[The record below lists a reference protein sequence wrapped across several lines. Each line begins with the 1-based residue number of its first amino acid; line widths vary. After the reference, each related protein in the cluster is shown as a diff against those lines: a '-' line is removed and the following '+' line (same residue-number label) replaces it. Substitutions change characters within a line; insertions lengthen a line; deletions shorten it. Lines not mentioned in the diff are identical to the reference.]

1 MRKISVAVVGFGN
14 IGRACKRAV
23 DESSD
28 LILAG
33 VVRRP
38 ATVGDDEPEL
48 KGVPVK
54 VDVRQLK
61 HVDVALLC
69 SPASVLPEK
78 VIEYQKYGLCTVDPF
93 DEATSFWTYRKQA
106 ALSAEIN
113 KTVSIVG
120 AGYDPGT
127 NSAIRSLMR
136 LPSITGHTTTT
147 YGGKKGS
154 RSMGATAC
162 VKAIAGVA
170 NAVALIFA
178 EGRGMHK
185 HKVYVELKS
194 GADKTAVAERIKKIP
209 YFKTDP
215 VEVSFVRDIDKY
227 NTFFQS
233 ICIERTGM
241 QAAQKY
247 ILEGIT
253 PEFTANIMV
262 SCARACMIAKEQEQ
276 YGAYSFIERPLTDYL
291 PGTLEEKL
299 TDYLV

>member
-1 MRKISVAVVGFGN
+1 MQKISVAVVGFGN
-14 IGRACKRAV
+14 IGRACKRAI

-54 VDVRQLK
+54 VDVKQLK

-69 SPASVLPEK
+69 SPVRVLPDQ
-78 VIEYQKYGLCTVDPF
+78 ILEYQKKGLCTVDPF
-93 DEATSFWTYRKQA
+93 DEVSSFFSYRKA
-106 ALSAEIN
+106 ASLSAELN

-127 NSAIRSLMR
+127 NSAVRSLMR
-136 LPSITGHTTTT
+136 IPSITGHTTTT
-147 YGGKKGS
+147 YGGTKGG

-162 VKAIAGVA
+162 IKAIEGVA
-170 NAVALIFA
+170 NAVALVFA
-178 EGRGMHK
+178 EGRGMHR
-185 HKVYVELKS
+185 HKVFVELKK
-194 GADKTAVAERIKKIP
+194 GADKEEVAGKIRKVS

-215 VEVSFVRDIDKY
+215 IEISFVKDITPH
-227 NTFFQS
+227 NTFYQNIS
-233 ICIERTGM
+233 IERSGM
-241 QAAQKY
+241 QAGQKY

-262 SCARACMIAKEQEQ
+262 SCARACMIAKAQEQ
-276 YGAYSFIERPLTDYL
+276 YGAYSFIERPLADYL
-291 PGTLEEKL
+291 PGSLEDKL